1 MTRNFKK
8 IPKLLFFSL
17 IILSILSGGVLAQP
31 DDGEKGKLSKQN
43 EIDVETTVSLVSLP
57 NSVSDCGVLDLYIDV
72 NDVTNLY
79 GVDVRLSFD
88 PNIIEIVDF
97 TPTSAQVTIE
107 PLIDPALNFDADY
120 WVRNIV
126 DNFRGTLWYAA
137 SSLNPTPAATG
148 SGHIAHLKVRAKAN
162 GDPNFAWTYIKLS
175 NPNGVEIPATGTFIG
190 ALNATTDVVPE
201 LDIIRVDASKVEL
214 QWTGHATTDVTEYKL
229 YRSTTPYF
237 YAQETLTP
245 LATITNTGAALTYQD
260 ASLGSADDNHFYA
273 LRAVCTGVTDSFSA
287 ASNQVGEFEYQL
299 YETAGT
305 DFNMIGL
312 VLDVEPD
319 WTKAKTLA
327 EHIMANSTY
336 TAIDPISDPVTV
348 KAVQKFNAVAQ
359 NWTTYTYPFPLSN
372 YDVLLKQPYRV
383 EIEVP
388 GSEVSVIWAQV
399 GRLPAITTD
408 TYILEETAGTDF
420 NWILQPL
427 DMTGIN
433 RAKLLAEDIIYNSS
447 APVSVL
453 TVELWNATSQNFTTY
468 NRQQNYLNFV
478 TRFGYPY
485 RVEVNVNTG
494 TSVTWP

>member
-1 MTRNFKK
+1 MTRNLIK

-17 IILSILSGGVLAQP
+17 IILSILSGSVLAQP
-31 DDGEKGKLSKQN
+31 DAGEKGKLSIQN

-97 TPTSAQVTIE
+97 TPASAQVTIE
-107 PLIDPALNFDADY
+107 PVIDPLLNFDADY

-137 SSLNPTPAATG
+137 SSLNPTAPGEG

-175 NPNGVEIPATGTFIG
+175 NPNGVEIPATGIFEGTLT
-190 ALNATTDVVPE
+190 AATDVVPE
-201 LDIIRVDASKVEL
+201 LDIIRFDASKVEL

-237 YAQETLTP
+237 YAQETSTP

-260 ASLGSADDNHFYA
+260 AILGSAEVNHFYA
-273 LRAVCTGVTDSFSA
+273 LRAVCTGATESFSA

-299 YETAGT
+299 YETATT
-305 DFNMIGL
+305 DFTWIGL
-312 VLDVEPD
+312 VLDLEPD
-319 WTKAKTLA
+319 WTDTINLA
-327 EHIMANSTY
+327 AHIANNSSGSVIVKSIGKWNPVAQGFENY
-336 TAIDPISDPVTV
+336 LVILPFTAFPVTI
-348 KAVQKFNAVAQ
+348 KNA
-359 NWTTYTYPFPLSN
+359 YI
-372 YDVLLKQPYRV
+372 V
-383 EIEVP
+383 EIDIP
-388 GSEVSVIWAQV
+388 GTVQGSVLWAQV
-399 GRLPAITTD
+399 GRLPLITSDTYQLRKTATTD
-408 TYILEETAGTDF
+408 FT
-420 NWILQPL
+420 WVLQPL
-427 DMTGIN
+427 DMTTIISTK
-433 RAKLLAEDIIYNSS
+433 ALSDDMIYNSS
-447 APVSVL
+447 GPVSVL
-453 TVELWNATSQNFTTY
+453 SISRWNPVAQGYETYLKPIGLGNFT
-468 NRQQNYLNFV
+468 

-485 RVEVNVNTG
+485 RVEVNISTVNF
-494 TSVTWP
+494 VTWP